1 MHLVDDIHAHFD
13 RAGRVN
19 CVVTQNADGIDAVV
33 RGRVDLQH
41 VHAAALVDG
50 AARRAQPA
58 GVAMIRVFTV
68 DGLGQNLG
76 AGRLAG
82 AARTGKQIRMAE
94 LARFKLCAQ
103 CVSHALLT
111 DYIRKCLR
119 PVFAV

>member
-1 MHLVDDIHAHFD
+1 
-13 RAGRVN
+13 
-19 CVVTQNADGIDAVV
+19 
-33 RGRVDLQH
+33 
-41 VHAAALVDG
+41 
-50 AARRAQPA
+50 
-58 GVAMIRVFTV
+58 MIRVFTV

-111 DYIRKCLR
+111 DYIRKGLR